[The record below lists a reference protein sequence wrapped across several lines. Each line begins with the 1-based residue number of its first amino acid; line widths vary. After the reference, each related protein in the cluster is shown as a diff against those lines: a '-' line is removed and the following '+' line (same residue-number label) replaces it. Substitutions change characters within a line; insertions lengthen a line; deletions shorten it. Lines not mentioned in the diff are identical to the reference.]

1 MSKEVSLLP
10 VKYPLPSKYLSYY
23 PNFLQFISFSVPE
36 ILEES
41 LNNLLEDIK
50 ND

>member
-1 MSKEVSLLP
+1 MSEIINCLK
-10 VKYPLPSKYLSYY
+10 VKYPLPSKYLNYY
-23 PNFLQFISFSVPE
+23 PEFLQFISFSVPE

-41 LNNLLEDIK
+41 INNLLEDIK